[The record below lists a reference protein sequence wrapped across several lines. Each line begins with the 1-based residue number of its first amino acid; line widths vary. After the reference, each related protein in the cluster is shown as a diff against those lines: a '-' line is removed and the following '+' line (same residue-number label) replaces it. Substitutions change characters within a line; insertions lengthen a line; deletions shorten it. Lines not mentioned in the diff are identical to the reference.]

1 MKCRDAIKYLWY
13 EEKLGI
19 WQRINLSFHLLIC
32 PKCQS
37 SHDTLLRLD
46 ELMIL
51 KRKEQTQ
58 HIESL
63 EQDIINSILSK
74 KVSKK

>member
-1 MKCRDAIKYLWY
+1 MKCRDAVKLLWH

-19 WQRINLSFHLLIC
+19 WQRVNLSFHLLIC

-37 SHDTLLRLD
+37 SRDTLSRLD

-51 KRKEQTQ
+51 RRKEQTQ
-58 HIESL
+58 HTESL
-63 EQDIINSILSK
+63 EQNIINSILSN